1 MPLFPS
7 VRKDSE
13 NLPVTVRISPR
24 ARRVALRLDPASRAV
39 HLIVP
44 RRMSVSRAMDFARK
58 HEAWIHKSL
67 AALPETVPFCEGQA
81 LPVLGKQRVVEF
93 SSEKTSGS
101 SGVLLEGSR
110 IIVFSGR
117 GEPQA
122 RLRRFLIKLAQ
133 AEIKKLAEEKAE
145 SIGKKIKKL
154 GFRDTKSRWGSCSP
168 DGAISFSWR
177 LIFAPPEA
185 MDYVV
190 AHEVAHLVHM
200 NHGKAF
206 WDLCADLSADF
217 STGRRWMR
225 LHGQSLM
232 RYGV

>member
-1 MPLFPS
+1 MPLLFS
-7 VRKDSE
+7 GRKDSG
-13 NLPVTVRISPR
+13 NLPVTVRVSPR

-44 RRMSVSRAMDFARK
+44 RRMSLARAMDFARR

-67 AALPETVPFCEGQA
+67 AALPETVPFCDGQI
-81 LPVLGKQRVVEF
+81 LPVLGQMRRIGV
-93 SSEKTSGS
+93 SCDSGLKS
-101 SGVLLEGSR
+101 TNIALKENE
-110 IIVFSGR
+110 IIVR
-117 GEPQA
+117 TNLEDVQA
-122 RLRRFLIKLAQ
+122 RIRRFLVRLAREHL
-133 AEIKKLAEEKAE
+133 EILSQEKAL
-145 SIGKKIKKL
+145 SSGKKIKKL
-154 GFRDTKSRWGSCSP
+154 SVRDTRSRWGSCSP

-206 WDLCADLSADF
+206 WALCESLSTDF
-217 STGRRWMR
+217 SAGRRWMR
-225 LHGQSLM
+225 LHGQELM
-232 RYGV
+232 RYG